1 MEVMVNAFMGKYC
14 LFVSHDFPGKSSGL
28 LCIKA
33 ADFRRLSGNVILS
46 ARRRPWQ
53 DVNGDNEKAGFFAYG
68 VAYPPGDSNKCADWL
83 HAVRR
88 QGSTAFPSEGR
99 KDRIFGETAFFISGR
114 GGLFPGPFHKNDA
127 PCCRIEQ
134 NVDS

>member
-46 ARRRPWQ
+46 ACRRSWQ
-53 DVNGDNEKAGFFAYG
+53 DVNGDNEQAGFFAYG
-68 VAYPPGDSNKCADWL
+68 VAYPPADSNKCAIGSMPF
-83 HAVRR
+83 AVKVLPHSR
-88 QGSTAFPSEGR
+88 QKGVKTAFSR
-99 KDRIFGETAFFISGR
+99 KLPFSFQAAGDSFLDLFIR
-114 GGLFPGPFHKNDA
+114 MTPHVA
-127 PCCRIEQ
+127 A
-134 NVDS
+134 